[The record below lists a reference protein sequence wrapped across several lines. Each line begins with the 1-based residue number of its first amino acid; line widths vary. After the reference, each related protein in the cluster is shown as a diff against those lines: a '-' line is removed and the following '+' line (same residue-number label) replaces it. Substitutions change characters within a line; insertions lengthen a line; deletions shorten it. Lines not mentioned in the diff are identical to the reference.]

1 MSVVEITFKIR
12 EVIMRFKILGL
23 CVLLMAFSVHA
34 EATTYT
40 QEQLQKMLASGNLPE
55 QLSATSVSRD
65 IEFSYCVLTVKTIAD
80 AASPGFLRQQFR
92 HRPRTS
98 TQT

>member
-1 MSVVEITFKIR
+1 MNVVEIKFRIR
-12 EVIMRFKILGL
+12 EVIMHFKILGL
-23 CVLLMAFSVHA
+23 CVFLTAFSVHA

-40 QEQLQKMLASGNLPE
+40 TEQLQKMVDSGNPPE

-65 IEFSYCVLTVKTIAD
+65 IEFSDCILTVKTIAD
-80 AASPGFLRQQFR
+80 AASPGFLCQQFR